1 MKLFKFKGKK
11 KDENKLPLGRALGN
25 NIYMLRKIAK
35 LAPAYIV
42 FTIALGVFN
51 GAANSLTTILSYKLF
66 NELDNPDVTFWGA
79 AVYIVLILAFNA
91 ALYIF
96 YAAYFQR
103 IQPEIDKKL
112 HFRMHEEL
120 FRHAEKMDLSCFDDP
135 KFYNDYVWAM
145 DESKARAKQILD
157 DTGEVI
163 QYVFTLTT
171 LITLM
176 MSIDVAVGVI
186 LVVGAVLNM
195 VLERVWDKLIFKRNE
210 KTKPYHRKKSYVN
223 RVYHLADYAK
233 ELRISDADDNLQTTY
248 TDSVSHIIEE
258 EVAAGKKIYVI
269 TVLQTVLSY
278 VLQYGPMAILLY
290 RLYGGTSQLGGFVA
304 SLDVIWSIQWSM
316 YDLGQKLMKLP
327 DNAQYV
333 EKYKKFLAYEPKI
346 VGGEVRATPLET
358 LEFRN
363 VTFSYPGGGDSK
375 SLDRVSFGIN
385 KGEKVAIVGYN
396 GAGKTTLTKLAMR
409 LYDPTDGEILYN
421 GRDLRDYDIPSL
433 RNRIGAVFQDYKIF
447 AATVAE
453 NVLCRECGR
462 DDRDTVT
469 GALEK
474 ATFGDKLAAL
484 EGGIDTQLTK
494 EFYDSGINL
503 SGGESQKVAIA
514 RIFARPYDLMI
525 MDEPSSALDP
535 SAEYELNHTI
545 LDHTRDRTVIFI
557 SHRLSTTRMADRILM
572 FAGGN
577 LIEEG
582 SHDELMEMGGKYAEM
597 FRLQA
602 EKYREA

>member
-1 MKLFKFKGKK
+1 MKLLNFKKREKK
-11 KDENKLPLGRALGN
+11 ENKLPLGAVLSN
-25 NIYMLRKIAK
+25 NVFMLRKIAK
-35 LAPAYIV
+35 LTPVYIV
-42 FTIALGVFN
+42 FTIMLGLSG
-51 GAANSLTTILSYKLF
+51 GAANSLTTIFSYKLF
-66 NELDNPDVTFWGA
+66 DELDDPEVTFMSA
-79 AVYIVLILAFNA
+79 AFYIVLILAFNI
-91 ALYIF
+91 ALYLF
-96 YAAYFQR
+96 YAVYFQR

-112 HFRMHEEL
+112 HFRMHREL
-120 FRHAEKMDLSCFDDP
+120 FRHAEKMDLACFDDP

-163 QYVFTLTT
+163 KHVFTLAT

-176 MSIDVAVGVI
+176 MSIDVTVGVI
-186 LVVGAVLNM
+186 LVVGAALNM
-195 VLERVWDKLIFKRNE
+195 ALERVWDKLIFKRNE
-210 KTKPYHRKKSYVN
+210 KTKPYNRKKSYVN

-233 ELRISDADDNLQTTY
+233 ELRISDAGDNLQSTY
-248 TDSVSHIIEE
+248 ADSVSRIIKE
-258 EVAAGKKIYVI
+258 EVEAGKKIYFVTVI
-269 TVLQTVLSY
+269 QTVLNY
-278 VLQYGPMAILLY
+278 AVQYGPMAILLY
-290 RLYGGTSQLGGFVA
+290 RLYDGTAHLGGFVA

-346 VGGEVRATPLET
+346 VGGDVKATPLET
-358 LEFRN
+358 LEFKN
-363 VTFSYPGGGDSK
+363 VTFSYPGVDSK
-375 SLDRVSFGIN
+375 SLDRVSFKIN

-409 LYDPTDGEILYN
+409 LYDPSTGEILYN

-433 RNRIGAVFQDYKIF
+433 RARIGAVFQDYRIF

-453 NVLCRECGR
+453 NVLCRECES
-462 DDRDTVT
+462 DDRGTVT
-469 GALEK
+469 DALRR
-474 ATFGDKLAAL
+474 ATFGSTLGKL

-514 RIFARPYDLMI
+514 RIFARPYDLLI

-545 LDHTRDRTVIFI
+545 LDHSRDRTVIFI

-572 FAGGN
+572 FAGGS

-582 SHDELMEMGGKYAEM
+582 SHDELMERGGKYAEM
-597 FRLQA
+597 FSLQA
-602 EKYREA
+602 EKYRG